1 MSFQINISKI
11 LNSSNNIFDEI
22 LDKVAINN
30 LKNARKE
37 LAVKDDLNG
46 SLIEVIAF
54 SLERL
59 KSEESLFSQFLYSKF
74 GIGETKNKRRT
85 ELIMLGGKL
94 KNVIRSIKRQESR
107 IEFHVDNLTTSI
119 ENLTRLAEAFGKNL
133 HQLDDESMKMEC
145 EIYLKE
151 IYLQIDKA
159 DNCKEEFALKK
170 IYLESTLFKYN
181 ELLKQIPRYHEL
193 REERENY
200 MLSN

>member
-107 IEFHVDNLTTSI
+107 IEFHVDNLITSI
-119 ENLTRLAEAFGKNL
+119 ENLTRLAEAFGKKL
-133 HQLDDESMKMEC
+133 HQLDDENMKMTC